1 MEMIFNAVSLALF
14 AGAIATFVAI
24 VRQVFGHLDDVDQAT
39 LRAWFRFSS
48 VTSINRAIGNAWKQH
63 VQSFP
68 KSRKRILFA
77 TLLVAACLSVMG
89 YPFWLAMGRRVS

>member
-1 MEMIFNAVSLALF
+1 MEMLFNAVSLALF

-24 VRQVFGHLDDVDQAT
+24 VREVVEQLDEVDRAT

-48 VTSINRAIGNAWKQH
+48 VTTINRAIANAWRHH
-63 VQSFP
+63 VQYFP

-77 TLLVAACLSVMG
+77 SLLVAACLSVMG
-89 YPFWLAMGRRVS
+89 YPLWLALVQRA

>member
-1 MEMIFNAVSLALF
+1 MEILFNAVSLALF

-24 VRQVFGHLDDVDQAT
+24 VRQVFEQLDDVDRAT
-39 LRAWFRFSS
+39 LRAWFRLSS
-48 VTSINRAIGNAWKQH
+48 VTTVNRAIGNAWKQH

-77 TLLVAACLSVMG
+77 SLLVAACLSVIG
-89 YPFWLAMGRRVS
+89 YPFWPALSQRP